1 MFNPTDVNLAIAY
14 LVHNKSLFSMKTMQ
28 NIGGQVVA
36 GNKITSD
43 KIKK

>member
-28 NIGGQVVA
+28 NIGGPGVA
-36 GNKITSD
+36 GNKITSGD
-43 KIKK
+43 IE